1 MMVEN
6 ESQNGINDEHPLT
19 PDKSGQMIE
28 LEQEKSTEAIWL
40 ERNTFRIALV
50 SILTALSVVMGY
62 MFAFIP
68 NIEVFTMMIF
78 LSGFILGKRE
88 GMLIGS
94 MSGFIFCFFNPLGAT
109 ALPLLS
115 YQVLHYTLVG
125 LIGALTANY
134 MNKKA
139 FFKPEDDLYVF
150 RVLLILGI
158 LGAAITFVY
167 DILSS
172 VVDSFW
178 LFGTLDAFV
187 PYYLSGLFFT
197 TVHLIGNILVF
208 IFILPGLIQLMYKLL
223 DLSKEQEHNR

>member
-1 MMVEN
+1 MVEN